1 MLGDAIHSDVPF
13 APLSELTQTGLIG
26 EICSLVFP
34 SLETD
39 SDDRTADYDQL

>member
-1 MLGDAIHSDVPF
+1 MLGGAAQSDVPF

-26 EICSLVFP
+26 ENCSLIFP

-39 SDDRTADYDQL
+39 SEDRTADYGQL